1 MLSKSAVMKNASDL
15 VRETILTSFEVGSL
29 TDICSLEPIA
39 PSALKTFTHNPAQT
53 LNLSMA
59 QLDLSGETLI
69 SLKESSWNQSLIY
82 QLARRAQAVAEQSE
96 NQGQYLLP
104 DNHDEINWDGLL
116 EDRIHRVLREIHQ
129 QRTMESGI
137 SSTAAKR
144 SRSIRVWKLGRRQSL
159 AALAEQTC
167 EEKGDSEGE
176 ESWGFLLF
184 ALATLQEDGMSDEE
198 DGEEDGNPVRLVLD
212 VPFRRREFRP
222 LFRFI
227 DSNTAGIEKG
237 QGGRKFKKRVEI
249 AKEVSR
255 PHRTINK
262 IPSAFLSPDY
272 QNQGYQGAAGDSE
285 ANYSKD
291 ETTSF
296 TLASPDGGNLQGSS
310 LIMALS
316 EASVCGSFV
325 SQPRYAQPLI

>member
-29 TDICSLEPIA
+29 TDIRSLEPIA
-39 PSALKTFTHNPAQT
+39 PSALQTFARDPAQP
-53 LNLSMA
+53 LNLSQA
-59 QLDLSGETLI
+59 RLDLSGETLF

-82 QLARRAQAVAEQSE
+82 QLARRAQAVAERLE

-104 DNHDEINWDGLL
+104 DDRNEINWHGLSK
-116 EDRIHRVLREIHQ
+116 DRIHRILREIHQ
-129 QRTMESGI
+129 QRTMELGI
-137 SSTAAKR
+137 SSVATKR
-144 SRSIRVWKLGRRQSL
+144 SRSVRVWKLRRRESL

-184 ALATLQEDGMSDEE
+184 ALASLEEDGMSDEE
-198 DGEEDGNPVRLVLD
+198 DGEEDGKPVRLVLD
-212 VPFRRREFRP
+212 VAFRRREFRP
-222 LFRFI
+222 LFRLI

-255 PHRTINK
+255 PHRTIDQ
-262 IPSAFLSPDY
+262 IPSAFLSPGY
-272 QNQGYQGAAGDSE
+272 QNQGYQGGAGDSE
-285 ANYSKD
+285 VKFSKYAHLL
-291 ETTSF
+291 S
-296 TLASPDGGNLQGSS
+296 SPQTRLLRSCDLQNATIFS
-310 LIMALS
+310 
-316 EASVCGSFV
+316 
-325 SQPRYAQPLI
+325 